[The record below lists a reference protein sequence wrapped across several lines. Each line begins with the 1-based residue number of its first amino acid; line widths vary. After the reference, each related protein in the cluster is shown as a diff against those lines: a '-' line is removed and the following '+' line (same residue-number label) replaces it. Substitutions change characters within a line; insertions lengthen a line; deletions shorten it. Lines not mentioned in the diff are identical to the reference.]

1 MFSEVK
7 RNSFVTRSNTWRVG
21 DGQGGEAVTTLPT
34 IHLNGSSR
42 HHLVE
47 AYHAA
52 LLTLREAIDSVRRTE
67 PNARDYYV
75 TGEHSYAAARSE
87 HVERLRKLEAVEE
100 ELRELWRS
108 VRTRTGGEQ

>member
-1 MFSEVK
+1 M
-7 RNSFVTRSNTWRVG
+7 
-21 DGQGGEAVTTLPT
+21 TTLPT

-47 AYHAA
+47 TYHAA

-75 TGEHSYAAARSE
+75 TGEQSYAAAQAE
-87 HVERLRKLEAVEE
+87 HLERLRKLEAVEAG
-100 ELRELWRS
+100 LRELWRS
-108 VRTRTGGEQ
+108 VRTRTGGGR

>member
-1 MFSEVK
+1 M
-7 RNSFVTRSNTWRVG
+7 
-21 DGQGGEAVTTLPT
+21 TTTPT

-47 AYHAA
+47 TYHAS

-75 TGEHSYAAARSE
+75 TGEHSYTAARNE
-87 HVERLRKLEAVEE
+87 HLERIRKLEAVAA
-100 ELRELWRS
+100 ELRDIWS
-108 VRTRTGGEQ
+108 QVATRTGGER